1 MEHLQSF
8 IQDCDRKTEL
18 AKRRL
23 AETQDELSAEVAAK
37 ANKVSRAGMPAR
49 DCQSGAGGALWP
61 SSSPPE
67 SGCYA
72 TVD

>member
-37 ANKVSRAGMPAR
+37 ANKVRAPCRAG
-49 DCQSGAGGALWP
+49 QSLLI
-61 SSSPPE
+61 
-67 SGCYA
+67 
-72 TVD
+72 